1 MEDEKSKSPLL
12 FFKSPNAVAENA
24 AKKNQIKSIL
34 SALVCDF
41 SLKRRLEK

>member
-1 MEDEKSKSPLL
+1 MKKASPPFF

-24 AKKNQIKSIL
+24 AKKNQKKNIL

>member
-24 AKKNQIKSIL
+24 AKKNQKKKYPFRS
-34 SALVCDF
+34 
-41 SLKRRLEK
+41 RL